1 MCSFNDI
8 YLYIWTCSQ
17 IHNPLGHISRT
28 MYMHECL
35 SPLLSVLHMVGKGP
49 TTQKQLHSIQIT
61 VITGPV
67 ECGFPL
73 NKEINKTYKSQTSRY
88 TVLHTVY
95 PAGQCMFSVLALD
108 PGRSY
113 LLVLDIGVCIMLNE
127 QGHAVDVASIC
138 RTLEGSPSCVVLKV
152 RTDPIFH

>member
-1 MCSFNDI
+1 MDLQSDPK
-8 YLYIWTCSQ
+8 
-17 IHNPLGHISRT
+17 PLGHISRT
-28 MYMHECL
+28 MYMYECL
-35 SPLLSVLHMVGKGP
+35 LPLLSVLHVVGKGP
-49 TTQKQLHSIQIT
+49 TPQKQLHSIQIT

-67 ECGFPL
+67 ECGSPL
-73 NKEINKTYKSQTSRY
+73 NKKKKVKPQAILQSFSCSY
-88 TVLHTVY
+88 Y

-138 RTLEGSPSCVVLKV
+138 RTLEGSPSCVVLQV
-152 RTDPIFH
+152 RTDPVLH